1 MTLQL
6 ATRPVAEADQKPD
19 TDRHPGSDQGCSDSS
34 SDCLLLVGEALK
46 LFSHHFRQPLP
57 LAELARGL
65 GVSERCLVLCFERA
79 RGMTPNQAL
88 LEFRLN
94 RLFQTIRDHPD
105 QGLRRSIRDCG
116 LGHTAQIIQ
125 LFENSFGIAMAPFLL
140 TCKRAQEDRAFRRRH
155 PLRQELV
162 LPCR

>member
-1 MTLQL
+1 
-6 ATRPVAEADQKPD
+6 
-19 TDRHPGSDQGCSDSS
+19 
-34 SDCLLLVGEALK
+34 
-46 LFSHHFRQPLP
+46 

-65 GVSERCLVLCFERA
+65 GVSESCLVLCFERT

-116 LGHTAQIIQ
+116 LGHTAQIVQ

-140 TCKRAQEDRAFRRRH
+140 SCKRAQEDRAFRRRH

-162 LPCR
+162 LP